1 MKQQQVEKF
10 LDEHSSP
17 EGLPQE
23 TEQSAPRAPF
33 ISGMR
38 LTRNQEDELVAH
50 AFERLAD
57 LEREHGRVLTSGSDW
72 YSSLDGADLDLA
84 SRSYLGK
91 RQLFKLIYQN
101 KMNFRPYLLG
111 GIFKESNLVVPIARR
126 IVRQM
131 VARASRYFFGSDP
144 WFSAHGV
151 GQNDKVAAKQL
162 QRFAEWKF
170 TEGGITADMT
180 TALENTFVKGEQVVK
195 INHKVDD
202 DFYTSTASVMVDE
215 EGNAYLDSEGGY
227 IYDTDRWSADPES
240 GSWVMDRDPSIAR
253 PENFTWRDVETKKR
267 AVHYEGPEIKPIH
280 ERDFLFPLTAE
291 DIHQADCVVHLYD
304 MPVMDLVDYY
314 QRRDMLGSDEEKRE
328 ATEKAIALIRGL
340 AESRGTHSA
349 QMKNLPEVEE
359 SLDQGGDE
367 ENKSPMA
374 KIAEFHM
381 TFDVDGDGILE
392 KFMLVVERDTKLPI
406 FYDFTA
412 ELTPDGKRPFE
423 MMRIN
428 PVPGRAYGIGGI
440 EMFEST
446 QNIIDLLVN
455 RMNHSQSRAGRI
467 DLWRPYN
474 TVEGD
479 RDPSLK
485 LNWGQT
491 YTPKPGIPDSEILS
505 SVYLR
510 DVKSNELKE
519 LSEYFSQMAMNESG
533 IQHANDNLV
542 SGLHSTQL
550 ATGIRNIEA
559 VGNEMFSLY
568 ITHLRPQVTKI
579 VKRGVYCLLYYMREE
594 EPFMYFEGDNA
605 ITEYIAMPDT
615 ADFDVNVRI
624 LMTQERNERILES
637 NAQAEALLE
646 RFRAKPTEFQAMDAP
661 MLLEQLQAM
670 QITTADQV
678 AVPGPQYLPGTPA
691 MPEPAPEEQG
701 PPQPTL

>member
-1 MKQQQVEKF
+1 MKEQVEKF
-10 LDEHSSP
+10 LDDQGGFAEEP
-17 EGLPQE
+17 DA
-23 TEQSAPRAPF
+23 TKAKVPF
-33 ISGMR
+33 VSGMR
-38 LTRNQEDELVAH
+38 LTLKQEENLVKH
-50 AFERLAD
+50 AMSRLED
-57 LEREHGRVLTSGSDW
+57 LERESGRNLTGNSDW
-72 YSSLDGADLDLA
+72 YANLEGSELTAA

-101 KMNFRPYLLG
+101 KMNFRPHLLG
-111 GIFKESNLVVPIARR
+111 GIFRESNLVVPIARR

-131 VARASRYFFGSDP
+131 VARASRFFFGSDP

-151 GQNDKVAAKQL
+151 GQNDKVLSKQI
-162 QRFAEWKF
+162 QKFAEWKF
-170 TEGGITADMT
+170 SRGTINQDLAN
-180 TALENTFVKGEQVVK
+180 ALENTFVKGEQVVK
-195 INHKVDD
+195 INHKIDD
-202 DFYTSTASVMVDE
+202 DYYTSTESIMVDE
-215 EGNAYLDSEGGY
+215 KGEAFVDSQGGY
-227 IYDTDRWSADPES
+227 IYDTDSWSQDPMTE
-240 GSWVMDRDPSIAR
+240 SWVMDRDTSVAR
-253 PENFTWRDVETKKR
+253 PDSFEWKDIETKKR

-291 DIHQADCVVHLYD
+291 NIHEADTVVHLYD

-314 QRRDMLGSDEEKRE
+314 QRRDMLGTDEERRE
-328 ATEKAIALIRGL
+328 ATEKAIALIRGV
-340 AESRGTHSA
+340 SGGRGTHAASS
-349 QMKNLPEVEE
+349 KSLPEVEE
-359 SLDQGGDE
+359 NIENTDTSE
-367 ENKSPMA
+367 ESGSPIA

-381 TFDVDGDGILE
+381 TYDVDGDGILE
-392 KFMLVVERDTKLPI
+392 KFMLVIERETKLPI

-446 QNIIDLLVN
+446 QNIIDLLIN

-491 YTPKPGIPDSEILS
+491 YTPKPGIPDAEVLS

-510 DVKSNELKE
+510 DLKSNDLKD

-568 ITHLRPQVTKI
+568 ITHLRPQITTI
-579 VKRGVYCLLYYMREE
+579 TQRGIYCLLYYMDAE
-594 EPFMYFEGDNA
+594 EPFLYFEGDNA
-605 ITEYIAMPDT
+605 VTDYISLPDT
-615 ADFDVNVRI
+615 SDFDVNVRI

-646 RFRAKPTEFQAMDAP
+646 RFRAKPTEFQEMDAP

-670 QITTADQV
+670 QISVADQV
-678 AVPGPQYLPGTPA
+678 AVPGPQHLPGTMAGEPA
-691 MPEPAPEEQG
+691 APEE
-701 PPQPTL
+701 PPEPTL